1 MSSKTSRPAKIARAA
16 GTGASAPVECCQ
28 ICGHAPLN
36 AALSLG
42 YMPPVNQMVPI
53 GQAPRQQP
61 WFPTTLLHCRRC
73 ELVQL
78 GIAVDP
84 VIIFPP
90 EYPYT
95 SGTTKL
101 LRDNFAELQRES
113 AAMLGLGTQDLVVDI
128 GSNDGTLLSNFVS
141 GGQRVL
147 GIEPTDV
154 GDIAN
159 QRGIPTLKRYFGIEV
174 AREVKR
180 AHGAA
185 SVVTAAN
192 CFAHIEDVHA
202 IVDGIVEMLKPDG
215 VFISE
220 SHYLISLLDTLQ
232 YDTVYHEHLRY
243 YSLTSLKHLLEMH
256 DLEVFHARPIPSH
269 GGSIRV
275 YAARRGTRPVQDSV
289 ARMLAAE
296 PRGEAMTERLDA
308 FRHDVVLSKL
318 RLLAMLR
325 ELKENDAR
333 IAGISAPSRASTLV
347 NYVGLDE
354 GLIDY
359 VCEIAGSLKIGKY
372 MPGTQIPVVD
382 EARLFSD
389 QPDCAIIF
397 SWHIADELAP
407 KLKAKGFRGQLITP
421 LPVPRLL

>member
-1 MSSKTSRPAKIARAA
+1 MSSKTSRPVKIARAA

-113 AAMLGLGTQDLVVDI
+113 AAMLGLGTKDLVVDI
-128 GSNDGTLLSNFVS
+128 GSNDGTLLSNFIN

-159 QRGIPTLKRYFGIEV
+159 QRGIPTVKRYFGIEV

-180 AHGAA
+180 DHGPAA
-185 SVVTAAN
+185 VVTAAN
-192 CFAHIEDVHA
+192 CFAHIEDVHT

-289 ARMLAAE
+289 ARMLATE

-325 ELKENDAR
+325 ELKEKDAR

-372 MPGTQIPVVD
+372 VPGTQIPVVD

-407 KLKAKGFRGQLITP
+407 KLRAKGFRGQLITP